1 MIFVIFLFYFTVF
14 SLWRCRL
21 STHVRQRLKA
31 EFHGRIDAVSK
42 LTDKVWIVSFTP
54 RCPSSPGCVN
64 DNPTLVAPGVN
75 LRYTDVISGQETRI
89 KYVVY
94 GSLWPRKGSTPKN
107 VVKLCR
113 TDVTH
118 VAVLCLYVDLDC
130 RDSQ

>member
-14 SLWRCRL
+14 SLWDCRL
-21 STHVRQRLKA
+21 SLDVCRRLEA
-31 EFHGRIDAVSK
+31 EFPGRIYVVSK
-42 LTDKVWIVSFTP
+42 LTDKVWVVSFTP

-107 VVKLCR
+107 VVK
-113 TDVTH
+113 
-118 VAVLCLYVDLDC
+118 
-130 RDSQ
+130 